1 MKRFRISVLFLCL
14 ALAALPQGCE
24 KGQVFELSCVVVEYI
39 VNPKFQVLPQD
50 QGASKGNSVDLMLYG
65 DGVRVRQSKNP
76 ERHRK
81 IAERYGDVDLL
92 LKGSDPVGR
101 IAFSEPL
108 SIGCFAP
115 KVESGQAAVWHSVA
129 DSLMLQATTLVP
141 MVQKARAAKTRIW
154 NRSDPPACRIFKRL
168 RDVTAADLT
177 LVESG
182 VILDL
187 EPIPPFRFHGVY
199 RVQVKSGE
207 AETQEI
213 RVRVE

>member
-1 MKRFRISVLFLCL
+1 
-14 ALAALPQGCE
+14 
-24 KGQVFELSCVVVEYI
+24 
-39 VNPKFQVLPQD
+39 
-50 QGASKGNSVDLMLYG
+50 
-65 DGVRVRQSKNP
+65 
-76 ERHRK
+76 
-81 IAERYGDVDLL
+81 
-92 LKGSDPVGR
+92 
-101 IAFSEPL
+101 
-108 SIGCFAP
+108 
-115 KVESGQAAVWHSVA
+115 
-129 DSLMLQATTLVP
+129 MLQATTLVP

-177 LVESG
+177 LIESG

-213 RVRVE
+213 RVKVE